1 MNFCAGLLF
10 LIFLGF
16 MGISFAHEGHSP
28 KESKKQMV
36 TDKEIEARFE
46 IINES
51 YKKDVKPSFQRSCF
65 DCHSQSPRLPWYHS
79 LPLVRDLLESDMK
92 EAKIHLD
99 FSNDFPFKG
108 HGSPMEDLKAIGETI
123 EDKSMPPFRYKI
135 MHWNSGLSEEER
147 KTVLKWINESQAIL
161 NPSKG
166 KN

>member
-1 MNFCAGLLF
+1 MNFCAILLF
-10 LIFLGF
+10 ALFLGSTV
-16 MGISFAHEGHSP
+16 ISFAHDGHS
-28 KESKKQMV
+28 SKVSKQQ
-36 TDKEIEARFE
+36 TAADKEIETRLEA
-46 IINES
+46 IKDS
-51 YKKDVKPSFQRSCF
+51 YKKNVKSILQRSCF
-65 DCHSQSPRLPWYHS
+65 DCHSQSPNLPWYHS

-147 KTVLKWINESQAIL
+147 KTVLKWIDESQAIL
-161 NPSKG
+161 NPSKD
-166 KN
+166 KD

>member
-1 MNFCAGLLF
+1 MNFYAILLF
-10 LIFLGF
+10 ILLLGF
-16 MGISFAHEGHSP
+16 TDVSFAHEGHSP
-28 KESKKQMV
+28 KESKKQTA
-36 TDKEIEARFE
+36 TDKEIEMRFDT
-46 IINES
+46 INES
-51 YKKDVKPSFQRSCF
+51 YKKDVKSIFQRSCF

-108 HGSPMEDLKAIGETI
+108 HGSPMEDLKAIGEAI
-123 EDKSMPPFRYKI
+123 EDKNMPPFRYKI

-147 KTVLKWINESQAIL
+147 KTVLKWVGESQEIL
-161 NPSKG
+161 IPSED